1 MKRQAKF
8 VLRKLLVITTAAF
21 LIVTCLSSAP
31 CSAHQ
36 TGASSSPVLPMP
48 TGALP
53 VGTAIFHLNDATR
66 KDALGSALDRFRE
79 LTIQVWYPAKASK
92 PRTTALYIPD
102 PALISAMK
110 EKKYNNLSPETLER
124 WHTVQSHSI
133 PHAPIVT
140 SPPRLPLL
148 FFSHGFGM
156 SRSNYT
162 SIIEDLASHG
172 YIVVAI
178 DHPHTGFTMLRD
190 GRVLSFTA
198 ASEADDLEVVN
209 GQRIDEMVRDVSF
222 TLNALMNRKGEAGR
236 FASHIDP
243 ERVGMLGHSLGGA
256 VALRACQ
263 QDDRFKACADLD
275 GDLWGKMQAEGLS
288 RPFLVLLNE
297 PPESRR
303 PPVAVREQRDKGW
316 ADFISKKGTAA
327 FVIKVG
333 STSHFSFSD
342 FPFVVPE
349 ALMKKHGAEIAPRRG
364 FEIIT
369 RVLRAFFS
377 RHLLGETGEDLESAA
392 KAYPE
397 VTFKAF
403 DR

>member
-1 MKRQAKF
+1 
-8 VLRKLLVITTAAF
+8 
-21 LIVTCLSSAP
+21 
-31 CSAHQ
+31 
-36 TGASSSPVLPMP
+36 MP
-48 TGALP
+48 TGVQP
-53 VGTAIFHLNDATR
+53 VGTAIFRLNDATR
-66 KDALGSALDRFRE
+66 KDALGSPLGSLRE
-79 LTIQVWYPAKASK
+79 LTVQVWYPAKAPK
-92 PRTTALYIPD
+92 QRTTALYIPD

-110 EKKYNNLSPETLER
+110 KNKYNNVSPEVLES
-124 WHTVQSHSI
+124 WHTVQTHSI
-133 PHAPIVT
+133 PHAPIT
-140 SPPRLPLL
+140 SPLRLPLL

-178 DHPHTGFTMLRD
+178 DHPHAGFTMLRD

-198 ASEADDLEVVN
+198 ATEADNLEVVN
-209 GQRIDEMVRDVSF
+209 GQRIDEMVRDASF

-236 FASHIDP
+236 FSSHIDP
-243 ERVGMLGHSLGGA
+243 KRVGMLGHSLGGA

-275 GDLWGKMQAEGLS
+275 GDLWGKMQAEGLG

-316 ADFISKKGTAA
+316 ADFISKERTAA

-333 STSHFSFSD
+333 STNHFSFSD

-369 RVLRAFFS
+369 RLLRAFLS
-377 RHLLGETGEDLESAA
+377 RHLNGEKGEPLEIVA